1 MRFAVEV
8 VEEGSVV
15 EDGPIAAI
23 FVDTD
28 AVELSTSSYIVEAY
42 CIPLICDR

>member
-1 MRFAVEV
+1 MWFAVEV

-15 EDGPIAAI
+15 DGPIAAI

-28 AVELSTSSYIVEAY
+28 AMELSTWSYVVEAC